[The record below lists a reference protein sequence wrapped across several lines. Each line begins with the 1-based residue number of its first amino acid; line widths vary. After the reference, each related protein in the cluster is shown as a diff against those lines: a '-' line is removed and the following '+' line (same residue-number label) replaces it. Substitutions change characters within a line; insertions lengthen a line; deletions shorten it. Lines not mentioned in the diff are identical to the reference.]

1 MSHEPTLK
9 NVSQMII
16 KLGEIITNS
25 NRLFV
30 TLLEAG
36 ANPTDMIAL
45 VREENAVAIGY
56 LTSIQA
62 VVDKMRTTGGGD
74 NGS

>member
-1 MSHEPTLK
+1 MPHDPTLK
-9 NVSQMII
+9 NISQMII

-25 NRLFV
+25 NRLVV

-36 ANPTDMIAL
+36 ANTTDMIAL
-45 VREENAVAIGY
+45 IREENAVAIGY

-62 VVDKMRTTGGGD
+62 VVDKMRIEEAG
-74 NGS
+74 NGSR

>member
-1 MSHEPTLK
+1 MSHDPTLK

-25 NRLFV
+25 NRLFI

-62 VVDKMRTTGGGD
+62 VVDKMRTTGGGTD
-74 NGS
+74 GS

>member
-9 NVSQMII
+9 NVSQMIV

-25 NRLFV
+25 NRLVV

-62 VVDKMRTTGGGD
+62 VVDKMRTTGGGTD
-74 NGS
+74 GS